1 LVLEGEMTPSSRDEL
16 EQQLAAADGEKDELR
31 QRMDTIQQ
39 AVTSEVDRTWPS
51 PFRGEEAM
59 DAKVRA
65 RLTGHAEYQALRARR
80 RELDELRRSLTS
92 QLDGLSGENRS

>member
-1 LVLEGEMTPSSRDEL
+1 MTQSREQL
-16 EQQLAAADGEKDELR
+16 EQQLAAADGEKDDVRLR
-31 QRMDTIQQ
+31 METIRQ
-39 AVTSEVDRTWPS
+39 AMVSEVDSTWPS

-65 RLTGHAEYQALRARR
+65 RLTGHREYQALRARQ

-92 QLDGLSGENRS
+92 QLDALSGETRS